1 MIERGRRRRNEKIR
15 FSRQSQSQRYD
26 LHLRRTR
33 GLNIE
38 SERETLSPFS
48 RCSLR
53 ASLLL
58 SLSRPLSL
66 SPALFSFFLFL
77 SDHLSYSPSLPLPL
91 SPSFLPS
98 LFLVSPKYFS
108 FGFYYRV
115 IQFISVSPRLSLV
128 AHNETTLR
136 LRSYGLHLTL
146 IPLLLS
152 VTTFSPFSPPLSQ
165 EISPAR
171 ENLLPVLSLYPR
183 RSDLSSSPFV
193 FFSPPFSSLFPHVGF
208 GSVFL

>member
-1 MIERGRRRRNEKIR
+1 MREK
-15 FSRQSQSQRYD
+15 
-26 LHLRRTR
+26 
-33 GLNIE
+33 
-38 SERETLSPFS
+38 LSPFS

-77 SDHLSYSPSLPLPL
+77 SDHLSYSPSLPLAL

-146 IPLLLS
+146 IPLLLLS

-193 FFSPPFSSLFPHVGF
+193 FFSPPPSPLSFRISHTRERNVGF